1 MIRIVNRS
9 EIPIPSVVKIRGPM
23 ELGLVILR
31 FAKIKLKLELKVIFL
46 KKRLNNLKN
55 P

>member
-1 MIRIVNRS
+1 MIRIVS
-9 EIPIPSVVKIRGPM
+9 KCEIPIPSVVKISGPM

-31 FAKIKLKLELKVIFL
+31 FARIKLKLEIKVIFL
-46 KKRLNNLKN
+46 KKWLNILKR